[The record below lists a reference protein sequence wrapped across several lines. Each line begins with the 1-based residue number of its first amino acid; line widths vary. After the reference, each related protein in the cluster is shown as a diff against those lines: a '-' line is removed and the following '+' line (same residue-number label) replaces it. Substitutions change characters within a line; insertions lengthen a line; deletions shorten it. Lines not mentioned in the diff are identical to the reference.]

1 MHAMNAP
8 VPQMTPEQVAA
19 RRKSVLRTVWVIGG
33 IAVAIYVAFLLSGIL
48 NA

>member
-1 MHAMNAP
+1 MNEP
-8 VPQMTPEQVAA
+8 VQLTPEQAAA
-19 RRKSVLRTVWVIGG
+19 RRKGVLRTVWVIGG

>member
-1 MHAMNAP
+1 MQAP
-8 VPQMTPEQVAA
+8 TPQMTPEQVAA
-19 RRKSVLRTVWVIGG
+19 RRKRVLRTVWVIGG

>member
-1 MHAMNAP
+1 MQAP
-8 VPQMTPEQVAA
+8 TPQMTPEQVAA

-48 NA
+48 KA

>member
-1 MHAMNAP
+1 MNAMNDP
-8 VPQMTPEQVAA
+8 VQLTPEQIAA
-19 RRKSVLRTVWVIGG
+19 RRKGVLRTVWVIGG